1 MKSEFELA
9 AAQIAADKGLTIGDV
24 IEAVRVAVESA
35 YLDLPGS
42 LEDIYAEVD
51 TEGSFTVFANKTV
64 VEKVS
69 DPDAEIDVSGARE
82 LDPSADVGGVVRVN
96 VTPSGFSRIA
106 AQKAGQAM
114 RDTLREAE
122 RMLVR
127 DLYTDHVNE
136 LMVGKIVRIENRGA
150 ILEFGRA
157 EALLPPSEQISS
169 ERLRPNSWLRV
180 LLLEVREVGR
190 GPQLLVSRRHPDFV
204 RKLFEREVPEI
215 NNGVVHVVNI
225 ARDAGVRSKVAV
237 QAMQEGLDPIG
248 TCVGIRGS
256 RIQNIVR
263 DLVPEKVE
271 IVQFSED
278 PATYVANALSPA
290 RSMRVVIDPEQNL
303 ADVQVASDMVSLAIG
318 REGQNSRLAARL
330 TGWRINIRDAAQPD
344 KLRSEAA
351 PDPAILLGDEDLED
365 LAEILGQDLSD
376 LEEQEPPEDEDAF
389 AGPAGEALERGE
401 A

>member
-35 YLDLPGS
+35 YIDLPGS

-64 VEKVS
+64 VSKVS
-69 DPDAEIDVSGARE
+69 DSDTEIAVAGARE
-82 LDPSADVGGVVRVN
+82 LDPSADVGGVVRVD
-96 VTPSGFSRIA
+96 VTPTGFSRIA

-127 DLYTDHVNE
+127 DLYTDHVSE

-204 RKLFEREVPEI
+204 RRLFEREVPEI
-215 NNGVVHVVNI
+215 NNGVVSVVNI

-256 RIQNIVR
+256 RIQTSSG
-263 DLVPEKVE
+263 PG
-271 IVQFSED
+271 
-278 PATYVANALSPA
+278 A
-290 RSMRVVIDPEQNL
+290 RK
-303 ADVQVASDMVSLAIG
+303 G
-318 REGQNSRLAARL
+318 
-330 TGWRINIRDAAQPD
+330 
-344 KLRSEAA
+344 
-351 PDPAILLGDEDLED
+351 
-365 LAEILGQDLSD
+365 
-376 LEEQEPPEDEDAF
+376 
-389 AGPAGEALERGE
+389 
-401 A
+401 

>member
-9 AAQIAADKGLTIGDV
+9 VAQIAADKGLSMGDV

-35 YLDLPGS
+35 YLDLPGP
-42 LEDIYAEVD
+42 LEDVSAEVD
-51 TEGSFTVFANKTV
+51 AEGSFSVFANKTV
-64 VEKVS
+64 VQKVS
-69 DPDAEIDVSGARE
+69 DSDTEIDVAGARAI
-82 LDPSADVGGVVRVN
+82 DPAAEVGGVVHID
-96 VTPSGFSRIA
+96 VTPRGFSRIA
-106 AQKAGQAM
+106 AQKAGQTM

-122 RMLVR
+122 RMLVH
-127 DLYTDHVNE
+127 DLYSGHVNE

-157 EALLPPSEQISS
+157 EALLPPSEQISN

-180 LLLEVREVGR
+180 ILLEVREIGR
-190 GPQLLVSRRHPDFV
+190 GPQLLVSRRDPDFV

-215 NNGVVHVVNI
+215 NTDVVRVVNI

-271 IVQFSED
+271 IVQYSED
-278 PATYVANALSPA
+278 PAAYVANALSPA
-290 RSMRVVIDPEQNL
+290 RSMRVNIDPEQNL
-303 ADVQVASDMVSLAIG
+303 ADVQVSSDMVSLAIG

-351 PDPAILLGDEDLED
+351 PDPAILLGDENLED
-365 LAEILGQDLSD
+365 LAEILGQDLSE
-376 LEEQEPPEDEDAF
+376 LEEHDGF
-389 AGPAGEALERGE
+389 AAETGDVLERGE

>member
-9 AAQIAADKGLTIGDV
+9 VAQIAADKGLTMGDV

-35 YLDLPGS
+35 YFDLPGA
-42 LEDIYAEVD
+42 LEDVSAEVD
-51 TEGSFTVFANKTV
+51 AEGSFSVFANKTV
-64 VEKVS
+64 VQKVS
-69 DPDAEIDVSGARE
+69 DSDTEIDVAGARAV
-82 LDPSADVGGVVRVN
+82 DPAAEVGGVVHID
-96 VTPSGFSRIA
+96 VTPRGFSRIA
-106 AQKAGQAM
+106 AQKAGQTM

-122 RMLVR
+122 RMLVH
-127 DLYTDHVNE
+127 DLYSGHVNE

-157 EALLPPSEQISS
+157 EALLPPSEQIPN

-180 LLLEVREVGR
+180 ILLEVREVGR

-215 NNGVVHVVNI
+215 NTDVVRVVNI

-271 IVQFSED
+271 IVQYSED
-278 PATYVANALSPA
+278 PAAYVANALSPA
-290 RSMRVVIDPEQNL
+290 RSMRVNIDPEQNL
-303 ADVQVASDMVSLAIG
+303 ADVQVSSDMVSLAIG

-351 PDPAILLGDEDLED
+351 PDPAILLGDENIED

-376 LEEQEPPEDEDAF
+376 LEEHDAF
-389 AGPAGEALERGE
+389 AAETGDVLERGE

>member
-9 AAQIAADKGLTIGDV
+9 VAQIAADKGLTMEHV

-35 YLDLPGS
+35 YIDLPGS
-42 LEDIYAEVD
+42 LDDIAAEVD
-51 TEGSFTVFANKTV
+51 SEGSFSVFANKTV
-64 VEKVS
+64 VERVTN
-69 DPDAEIDVSGARE
+69 PDTEISVVGARRV
-82 LDPSADVGGVVRVN
+82 DPAADVGSVVHID
-96 VTPSGFSRIA
+96 VTPTGFSRIA

-114 RDTLREAE
+114 RDTLRETE

-127 DLYTDHVNE
+127 DLYSDHVNE
-136 LMVGKIVRIENRGA
+136 LLVGKIIRLENRGA

-157 EALLPPSEQISS
+157 EALLPPSEQING

-180 LLLEVREVGR
+180 ILLEVREAGR

-204 RKLFEREVPEI
+204 RRLFEREVPEI
-215 NNGVVHVVNI
+215 NNGLVEIVNI

-237 QAMQEGLDPIG
+237 QAIQEGLDPIG

-271 IVQFSED
+271 IVEYSED
-278 PATYVANALSPA
+278 PSTYVANALSPA
-290 RSMRVVIDPEQNL
+290 RSMRVIVDAEQNL

-351 PDPAILLGDEDLED
+351 PDPTILLGDEDLAD
-365 LAEILGQDLSD
+365 LAQILGQDLSE
-376 LEEQEPPEDEDAF
+376 LEDSDPF
-389 AGPAGEALERGE
+389 EAEASDILERDG

>member
-1 MKSEFELA
+1 
-9 AAQIAADKGLTIGDV
+9 
-24 IEAVRVAVESA
+24 
-35 YLDLPGS
+35 
-42 LEDIYAEVD
+42 
-51 TEGSFTVFANKTV
+51 
-64 VEKVS
+64 
-69 DPDAEIDVSGARE
+69 
-82 LDPSADVGGVVRVN
+82 
-96 VTPSGFSRIA
+96 
-106 AQKAGQAM
+106 M

-127 DLYTDHVNE
+127 DLYTDHVSE

-169 ERLRPNSWLRV
+169 ERLPPKTWLRV

-215 NNGVVHVVNI
+215 NNGVVSVVNI

-376 LEEQEPPEDEDAF
+376 LDDQEAPDDQDAL